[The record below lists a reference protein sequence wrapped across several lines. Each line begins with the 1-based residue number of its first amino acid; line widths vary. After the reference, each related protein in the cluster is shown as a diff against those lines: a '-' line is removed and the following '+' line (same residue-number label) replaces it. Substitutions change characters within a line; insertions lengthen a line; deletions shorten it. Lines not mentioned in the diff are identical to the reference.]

1 MHFPLYKAGS
11 WVVGVGVGSKVVIT
25 PPFRKGRW
33 VGASRAGG
41 FESCRATP
49 LRKGVSQLPLNPPS
63 RLRRDT
69 SLCEREVYY
78 FSLQLD
84 LPSCER
90 EVLRENLIN

>member
-1 MHFPLYKAGS
+1 MAKCLLWLVLPPLLTKGS
-11 WVVGVGVGSKVVIT
+11 AT

-69 SLCEREVYY
+69 SLCEREAFVTAATSYLFAKGRHIILAY
-78 FSLQLD
+78 
-84 LPSCER
+84 
-90 EVLRENLIN
+90 N